1 MDIDTLRG
9 LSACPLFKG
18 LTDEELIDAMH
29 RVRYRVLTY
38 KKGALFAMA
47 GDECLHADII
57 ISGEMTATMMSP
69 SGRIITLNMHHSGN
83 MLAPAFL
90 FAADNHYPVT
100 VEAVIDTRVLRL
112 GRTDMEK
119 LIHSDSRIALNEI
132 HILSNIVSFLTKKV
146 GMLSMSVREKVERY
160 FKEEQNRQQSRH
172 LRINLSRQA
181 LAEQFGIQKYSLLR
195 CFKEMQEAGEILI
208 EGRVVH
214 LLK

>member
-160 FKEEQNRQQSRH
+160 FQARNACAIAHPARRRYYTKWDRKCQTA
-172 LRINLSRQA
+172 ILSR
-181 LAEQFGIQKYSLLR
+181 IPK
-195 CFKEMQEAGEILI
+195 
-208 EGRVVH
+208 
-214 LLK
+214 

>member
-9 LSACPLFKG
+9 LSACKLFKG
-18 LTDEELIDAMH
+18 LTDEDIMDAMH
-29 RVRYRVLTY
+29 GVRYRVLTY
-38 KKGALFAMA
+38 KRGSFFAVA

-57 ISGEMTATMMSP
+57 ISGEMTASMMSP

-100 VEAVIDTRVLRL
+100 VEAVVDTRVLRL
-112 GRTDMEK
+112 MRTDMEA
-119 LIHSDSRIALNEI
+119 LILSDSRIALNEI

-146 GMLSMSVREKVERY
+146 SMLSMSVREKVESY
-160 FKEEQNRQQSRH
+160 FKEEQKNQQSRH
-172 LRINLSRQA
+172 LLIPFSRQA
-181 LAEQFGIQKYSLLR
+181 LAEHFGIQKYSLQRCLR
-195 CFKEMQEAGEILI
+195 EMQEAGEIQI
-208 EGRVVH
+208 DGRVVH

>member
-1 MDIDTLRG
+1 M
-9 LSACPLFKG
+9 
-18 LTDEELIDAMH
+18 DAMH
-29 RVRYRVLTY
+29 QVRYRVLTY
-38 KKGALFAMA
+38 KKGSLFAMT

-100 VEAVIDTRVLRL
+100 VEAVIDTHVLRL

-132 HILSNIVSFLTKKV
+132 CILSNIVSFLTKKV

-195 CFKEMQEAGEILI
+195 CLKEMQEAGEILI

>member
-18 LTDEELIDAMH
+18 LTDEELMDAMH

-195 CFKEMQEAGEILI
+195 CLKEMQEAGEILI

-214 LLK
+214 ILK

>member
-195 CFKEMQEAGEILI
+195 CLKEMQEAGEILI

>member
-47 GDECLHADII
+47 GDECQHADII

-195 CFKEMQEAGEILI
+195 CLKEMQEAGEILI

>member
-47 GDECLHADII
+47 GDECVHADII

-195 CFKEMQEAGEILI
+195 CLKEMQEAGEILI

>member
-18 LTDEELIDAMH
+18 LTDEELTDAMH
-29 RVRYRVLTY
+29 QVRYRVLTY

-195 CFKEMQEAGEILI
+195 CLKEMQEAGEILI